1 MAEWNL
7 LPFEE
12 ARLRRI
18 ATDEALLAKDDH
30 GYLPKTPEEAER
42 FSPHEWVLEAMRH
55 AYSLGRVAGGHMARE
70 EIRKA
75 LGIKS

>member
-75 LGIKS
+75 LGVKS

>member
-12 ARLRRI
+12 AKLRRI
-18 ATDEALLAKDDH
+18 AADEALLAKDDH
-30 GYLPKTPEEAER
+30 DYLPKTPEEAER

-55 AYSLGRVAGGHMARE
+55 AYSMGRHAGAERARK
-70 EIRKA
+70 EIRNA
-75 LGIKS
+75 LGVKS